1 MQYNS
6 LSNQADINCST
17 CSYKDQV
24 YYEVNKNLLTLM
36 LWNFYIPYVDT
47 NGKGNPTSQK
57 HGYRTLFQKN
67 ETWQKILGYEQFH
80 KTVNLRTERNSSFK
94 KF

>member
-47 NGKGNPTSQK
+47 NGKEGNNK
-57 HGYRTLFQKN
+57 HLRNIWLSHIISKEWSLAKDFG
-67 ETWQKILGYEQFH
+67 TWTI
-80 KTVNLRTERNSSFK
+80 S
-94 KF
+94 